1 MATSEAQR
9 FELREQLIE
18 KIGPEPTMTLME
30 SLPPVSW
37 EKLATKEDLTDLEG
51 RMNAGFE
58 SLRIELGAKIDA
70 GLAAVRGEMG
80 ELRGEMK
87 QLRGE
92 VRGEMAELRGE
103 TKLSLARQT
112 FILLAALAAAMTPI
126 YIALFTAAG

>member
-1 MATSEAQR
+1 MATTEAQR

-37 EKLATKEDLTDLEG
+37 EKLATKEDLHALEE
-51 RMNAGFE
+51 RMHAGFE
-58 SLRIELGAKIDA
+58 SLGKEL
-70 GLAAVRGEMG
+70 RGEMKELRG

-87 QLRGE
+87 G
-92 VRGEMAELRGE
+92 LRGE

-112 FILLAALAAAMTPI
+112 FVLLAALAAAVTPI
-126 YIALFTAAG
+126 YIALFTGGPA